1 MFDWLGDIFSGGGG
15 DPYGG
20 ASWPD
25 ESVSYDPGVQNAE
38 IGGGDWMRIAQTA
51 GQIFSDTPGTSVAR
65 MPGVMPAAFPAM
77 GALGGMAAAAGR
89 TLASLFG
96 GAARAATFNIN
107 GIRGTLPQLWKYTRR
122 YGPAAVA
129 QAMGITVG
137 ALGAMLLSAPDAG
150 RSRRR
155 RGISARDIRTTKR
168 VVGFVSKMAN
178 TIGCV
183 RAPRHFR
190 RSKRR

>member
-1 MFDWLGDIFSGGGG
+1 MFDEMGFGDWGG
-15 DPYGG
+15 
-20 ASWPD
+20 
-25 ESVSYDPGVQNAE
+25 E
-38 IGGGDWMRIAQTA
+38 IGGIGAMEPYSYEWPEVAPANGGGSDWLRIAQTA
-51 GQIFSDTPGTSVAR
+51 GQIFSDTPGGGSVAT
-65 MPGVMPAAFPAM
+65 MPGVQQAGFPAL
-77 GALGGMAAAAGR
+77 GAIGGAIAAGGR
-89 TLASLFG
+89 TLASLFTRMG
-96 GAARAATFNIN
+96 SAATFNIN
-107 GIRGTLPQLWKYTRR
+107 GIRGTMPQLWRYTRR

-150 RSRRR
+150 RRGRR

-183 RAPRHFR
+183 RAPRHFT
-190 RSKRR
+190 KRRR